1 MVGAQLNKFI
11 FSLTITDKTKLLW
24 YNDLETTYR
33 LFKIDN
39 LGKIIIFKKI
49 ANYAESLPWYNVWI
63 KTSLGTLWVIRTKG
77 FFINHR
83 DLSRWLTKSRGPILP
98 IMCQERYL
106 YILHNK
112 AMYLL
117 YKLCINNKINGN
129 ALTCLI
135 MS

>member
-49 ANYAESLPWYNVWI
+49 TNYAESLPWYNA
-63 KTSLGTLWVIRTKG
+63 K
-77 FFINHR
+77 
-83 DLSRWLTKSRGPILP
+83 
-98 IMCQERYL
+98 
-106 YILHNK
+106 
-112 AMYLL
+112 
-117 YKLCINNKINGN
+117 KIPYSKF
-129 ALTCLI
+129 TTD
-135 MS
+135 